1 MMVEITAIGSAGLRK
16 RGHAPLSTAGGARER
31 CGLPATLGR
40 DLTRARANPLIFA
53 STRGNIPRTG
63 VCVMKLWMR
72 ERDQLIETTL
82 AFVEGVSGARLRSPV
97 AAPIRTEPPKAEP
110 VRPTEP
116 IAIMLPVSPASE
128 RAEIERRV
136 AKFKAQQQKFQRE
149 REASYTEIFSKTR
162 ATRGNAARA

>member
-1 MMVEITAIGSAGLRK
+1 
-16 RGHAPLSTAGGARER
+16 
-31 CGLPATLGR
+31 
-40 DLTRARANPLIFA
+40 
-53 STRGNIPRTG
+53 
-63 VCVMKLWMR
+63 MKLWMR

-82 AFVEGVSGARLRSPV
+82 AFVEGVSGVRPPS
-97 AAPIRTEPPKAEP
+97 AAPARAEPPEKAEP
-110 VRPTEP
+110 ARPSEP

-149 REASYTEIFSKTR
+149 REASYAEIFSKTR